1 MSAPSRDRTVGPATS
16 RSERDRALFDA
27 AANRYCEKDL
37 LPASRRARRHR
48 LERTLRSLP
57 LSSRTSLLEIG
68 CGAGFA
74 AGYLRGRFGRY
85 VGLDPSEQLIR
96 LARHYNAGPGISFHR
111 TALADFECGERFDA
125 AFMIGVLHHLEDPD
139 AAVQG
144 LVDLLEPGGWLAVNE
159 PQPANPLVSAARRVR
174 KRLHSDYSD
183 EQEEIARDQL
193 HAVFERAGLA
203 DIRITPQGVFST
215 PFAEVVLRPG
225 VAARALSALT
235 CSLDTLIEETL
246 SPLLGRVSWN
256 LIAVGRRPK
265 DLLGATEDEAR

>member
-1 MSAPSRDRTVGPATS
+1 MSAPSRDRTVGPASS
-16 RSERDRALFDA
+16 RSERDRVLFDA
-27 AANRYCEKDL
+27 AANRYCQKDL

-74 AGYLRGRFGRY
+74 ASYLRGRFGRY
-85 VGLDPSEQLIR
+85 VGVDPSEQLIL
-96 LARHYNAGPGISFHR
+96 LARRYNAGPGISFHR
-111 TALADFECGERFDA
+111 TALAEFECGERFDA
-125 AFMIGVLHHLEDPD
+125 AFMIGVLHHLEDPEG
-139 AAVQG
+139 AVRG
-144 LVDLLEPGGWLAVNE
+144 VVELLEPGGWLAVNE
-159 PQPANPLVSAARRVR
+159 PQPANPLVSAARKAR
-174 KRLHSDYSD
+174 KLLHSDYSD

-215 PFAEVVLRPG
+215 PFAEVVLRPA
-225 VAARALSALT
+225 VVMRALSTLT
-235 CSLDTLIEETL
+235 CSFDTLLEETL
-246 SPLLGRVSWN
+246 SSLLCRVSWN

-265 DLLGATEDEAR
+265 DPSGAAEDEAR